1 MGIKIYIG
9 QRETGPIESKQQSV
23 MMDAMP
29 NLIEPIFYRI
39 HGAEIFRN
47 IKNPPT
53 KGDCIRNPCSES
65 DKSVARS
72 TDLRQLD
79 SSVRPALF

>member
-29 NLIEPIFYRI
+29 NFIERRFSKILSQKFFK
-39 HGAEIFRN
+39 H
-47 IKNPPT
+47 K
-53 KGDCIRNPCSES
+53 K
-65 DKSVARS
+65 K
-72 TDLRQLD
+72 TDFLCP
-79 SSVRPALF
+79 SFNNVP

>member
-29 NLIEPIFYRI
+29 NFIERRFSKILSQKI
-39 HGAEIFRN
+39 SKIQ
-47 IKNPPT
+47 KM
-53 KGDCIRNPCSES
+53 
-65 DKSVARS
+65 
-72 TDLRQLD
+72 
-79 SSVRPALF
+79 